1 MKNDYNKQHHSIL
14 IPFSLSTVFI
24 IFAQMD
30 NIKNH
35 IIKLLNQKGA
45 FWSYNNSE
53 SFPSDET
60 LMEKGLLYLE
70 FEDMHILFELYG
82 MKKLKKYWRENLVP
96 QGKYYS
102 TINWLL
108 ALYFFNIKN
117 PDSYLKRYGK
127 HS

>member
-1 MKNDYNKQHHSIL
+1 MYD
-14 IPFSLSTVFI
+14 
-24 IFAQMD
+24 
-30 NIKNH
+30 IKTH
-35 IIKLLNQKGA
+35 IVKLLNQKGA

-108 ALYFFNIKN
+108 ALYFFNIKK